1 MSPQQYDNLTYRQFT
16 NAVNGFF
23 KLKETESRERLT
35 MMRNMMY
42 AALLPHSKKIKKP
55 SDVME
60 FDWEK
65 PILKKL
71 TEEDAAQ
78 LEAQAEAIAKY
89 WEETDAKLGKKLVV
103 K

>member
-1 MSPQQYDNLTYRQFT
+1 
-16 NAVNGFF
+16 
-23 KLKETESRERLT
+23 

-42 AALLPHSKKIKKP
+42 AMLLPHSKKIKKP

-71 TEEDAAQ
+71 TEEDSAQ
-78 LEAQAEAIAKY
+78 LIAQAEEIVKY
-89 WEETDAKLGKKLVV
+89 WEKTDAKLGKNLVV